1 MEFARAKFLVS
12 AAQECESQ
20 GQVSLAIANYNDAA
34 RIFQGLVNN
43 LVCYCFFITYNSQL
57 LCVEIL
63 PLPGLQATVKG
74 NLIAND
80 IKHQSGMMGRE
91 CSSRSAELQS
101 ALPTYGQLSND
112 LMAFSEPA
120 SDPSAPPLSMP
131 FPAASAS
138 VPSSQQPIPQV
149 EPSPPQPAT
158 PKQPS
163 PTSSRSSLSRDDSF
177 SQSTRDYFLR
187 RPLGNSLHDEGSSG
201 GTGAAGPSPA
211 LPDLPTV
218 PTDDLDDE
226 DPYFG
231 GAPSAPPPTA
241 PGDGGGYTK
250 EEIAVLRE
258 TSCINGR
265 YYLPFLPSDL
275 NERFSLPLEFT
286 YALFLEFPFSGFV
299 FDDENVCRLRSGNN
313 ELISNTL
320 CLNE

>member
-12 AAQECESQ
+12 TAQECESQ
-20 GQVSLAIANYNDAA
+20 GQVALAIANYNDAA

-43 LVCYCFFITYNSQL
+43 LVCFCFFITYNSYL

-63 PLPGLQATVKG
+63 SLPGLQATVKG
-74 NLIAND
+74 NLIASD
-80 IKHQSGMMGRE
+80 IKHQSGTMGRA
-91 CSSRSAELQS
+91 CSSRSAELKS

-112 LMAFSEPA
+112 LMAFSAPA
-120 SDPSAPPLSMP
+120 SDPSAPPYSLP

-149 EPSPPQPAT
+149 EPSAPRSTT
-158 PKQPS
+158 PKQLS
-163 PTSSRSSLSRDDSF
+163 PTSSRSSLSRDDS

-187 RPLGNSLHDEGSSG
+187 RPLGNSLRDEGSSG
-201 GTGAAGPSPA
+201 GTGAAAPSPA
-211 LPDLPTV
+211 LPNLPTV
-218 PTDDLDDE
+218 PTHDLDDE

-231 GAPSAPPPTA
+231 GAPSLPPPAA
-241 PGDGGGYTK
+241 PGGGGGYTK

-265 YYLPFLPSDL
+265 SYVPFLPSDL

-286 YALFLEFPFSGFV
+286 YAQFSEFPFTSYEIRFRFRFRWWKMFADCGV
-299 FDDENVCRLRSGNN
+299 ETMN
-313 ELISNTL
+313 
-320 CLNE
+320 